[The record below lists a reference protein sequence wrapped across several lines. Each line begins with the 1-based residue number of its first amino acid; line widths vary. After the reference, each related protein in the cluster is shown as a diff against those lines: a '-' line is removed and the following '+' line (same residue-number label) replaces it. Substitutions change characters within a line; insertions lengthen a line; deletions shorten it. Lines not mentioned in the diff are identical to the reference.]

1 LRCTRLAYAAIPL
14 ALLACAGPLAAASDD
29 ERPFPF
35 AVAWDEAGPSV
46 IDSSALVQAPLT
58 GTPLQVMDGHLADSQ
73 GQRVRLLGV
82 NFCAGANFPE
92 PAEAP
97 IIARRLRRL
106 GITCVRL
113 HHMDSH
119 WAKPNLF
126 GAEGGVAERPAADSL
141 ARLDALI
148 AALADQGIRVDLNL
162 HVGRIY
168 GPELGLPKAPAGTGA
183 ATHGKVVGYFEE
195 RAIAL
200 QQQFAR
206 DLLDRVNPLR
216 GKRLAEDPVLAMVEL
231 VNEDSLLG
239 DASML
244 AELPDPWRAQI
255 LKRWNDWLAHRY
267 ASTDVLREHW
277 NDGIKPA
284 GPDLLGDGR
293 FASMGGWVVERHAPA
308 EIESA
313 LEDPAGATDRPAG
326 RMLRISP
333 RTLDGTSWHLQVHR
347 PGIAL
352 TPGETYTLSFA
363 ARSAA
368 PRKLSLGARLDHA
381 PWSVLGLS
389 ATARLDPAWRR
400 FSYTFTANPE
410 AGPGSRL
417 TFAAGDNVTEYFLA
431 DVTLRSGG
439 GGIEL
444 AADQRVEDRSI
455 PLVELGASAPGR
467 DVAAFLIATEDAFC
481 QGMRRFIRDELRC
494 AAPVLASQA
503 SYGGVG
509 GLRRESRLD
518 VVDMHAYWQ
527 HPSFPRR
534 GWDMNDFRIENTPMS
549 STTDGGAL
557 LRVAQYRAAGMPFTV
572 TEYDHP
578 APSEYAA
585 EGVPLAFAVAA
596 RQDWDGLFL
605 FDYMS
610 STGPATK
617 EPRIASFFS
626 CSQHPAK
633 LAFLP
638 IAAEMFLAGAMPAAD
653 GLAHLDFP
661 VAGVEA
667 AAADRVGNG
676 FWRLAGGGAEQLDL
690 LNQRMEVAFATVPEA
705 RISVRPAAAAPP
717 MTWSGGERGR
727 VLLHAPRVAGALG
740 RIRGETVHAGALRV
754 AAEPNPRNYA
764 AVAVASRDG
773 KALGESRRMLLVA
786 VDKAENSGLVWAA
799 DHHSASTA
807 WTGAVQVTGVS
818 AAIELA
824 TTTSDLAVWALDGRG
839 ARTAEVPSTQAD
851 GHLNFRISPDQHTV
865 WYEISAR

>member
-1 LRCTRLAYAAIPL
+1 MPSSRLARTAIPL
-14 ALLACAGPLAAASDD
+14 LLACAGPLAAASDD

-35 AVAWDEAGPSV
+35 AVAWGEAGPSV
-46 IDSSALVQAPLT
+46 VDSAALVPAPLT
-58 GTPLQVMDGHLADSQ
+58 GGPLQVKDGHLADDQ
-73 GQRVRLLGV
+73 GRRVRLLGV

-92 PAEAP
+92 PAESPA
-97 IIARRLRRL
+97 IARRLRRL

-126 GAEGGVAERPAADSL
+126 GPDGGVAERPAADSL

-148 AALADQGIRVDLNL
+148 AALAEQGIRVNLNL
-162 HVGRIY
+162 HVARIY
-168 GPELGLPKAPAGTGA
+168 GPELGLPKAPAGTSA
-183 ATHGKVVGYFEE
+183 ASHGKVVGYFEE
-195 RAIAL
+195 KAIAL
-200 QQQFAR
+200 QRQFAR

-239 DASML
+239 DAGQL
-244 AELPDPWRAQI
+244 AELPDPWKSQI
-255 LKRWNDWLAHRY
+255 IRRWNDWLAQRH
-267 ASTDVLREHW
+267 ASTDALRAHW
-277 NDGIKPA
+277 NDGAKPA

-293 FASMGGWVVERHAPA
+293 FAAMGGWVVERHAPA

-333 RTLDGTSWHLQVHR
+333 RKLDGTSWHLQVHR
-347 PGIAL
+347 NGLNL
-352 TPGETYTLSFA
+352 TPGETYTLAFA
-363 ARSAA
+363 ARSSA
-368 PRKLSLGARLDHA
+368 PRKLALSARQDHA
-381 PWSVLGLS
+381 PYQILGLAS
-389 ATARLDPAWRR
+389 TARLDTAWRR
-400 FSYTFTANPE
+400 FSYTFTAGPA
-410 AGPGSRL
+410 AGPGCRL
-417 TFAAGDNVTEYFLA
+417 TFAAGDDANEYFLA
-431 DVTLRSGG
+431 DVTLKSGG

-444 AADQRVEDRSI
+444 AANQRLEDRSI

-467 DVAAFLIATEDAFC
+467 DFAAFLIDTEDAFC
-481 QGMRRFIRDELRC
+481 QGMRRFIREDLRC
-494 AAPVLASQA
+494 VAPVLASQA
-503 SYGGVG
+503 SYGGIG
-509 GLRRESRLD
+509 GLRRETRLD
-518 VVDMHAYWQ
+518 MVDMHAYWQ

-534 GWDMNDFRIENTPMS
+534 SWDVNDFRIENTPMS
-549 STTDGGAL
+549 STADGGAL
-557 LRVAQYRAAGMPFTV
+557 LRVAQFRAAGKPFTV

-585 EGVPLAFAVAA
+585 EGVPLAYAVAA
-596 RQDWDGLFL
+596 RQDWDGVFL

-610 STGPATK
+610 STGPATR

-653 GLAHLDFP
+653 GAARLDFP
-661 VAGVEA
+661 AAGVA
-667 AAADRVGNG
+667 NAAADRVGNG
-676 FWRLAGGGAEQLDL
+676 FWRLAGPEGEQFDL
-690 LNQRMEVAFATVPEA
+690 LNQRIEVAFADVPMA
-705 RISVRPAAAAPP
+705 RIAATPASVAPS

-740 RIRGETVHAGALRV
+740 RIRGETVQAGALQV
-754 AAEPNPRNYA
+754 AADANPRSYA

-773 KALGESRRMLLVA
+773 KALGASSRMLLVA
-786 VDKAENSGLVWAA
+786 VDKAENSGLSWAP
-799 DHHSASTA
+799 DHRSASKA
-807 WTGAVQVTGVS
+807 WSGEVRVTGVS

-824 TTTSDLAVWALDGRG
+824 TTTPGLAVWALDGRG

-851 GHLNFRISPDQHTV
+851 GRLRFRISADLRTV
-865 WYEISAR
+865 WYEIAAR